1 MPVELPT
8 EAITIADELHVPTDV
23 VLAKVVVAPIHTLRV
38 PVIVAG
44 VVFTVMTLVI

>member
-1 MPVELPT
+1 MPVVLPT
-8 EAITIADELHVPTDV
+8 EAMPLADELHVPPDV

-44 VVFTVMTLVI
+44 VVFTVITLVI